1 MKSDIRLTRRQALIT
16 GASLPLVAT
25 SARPGQAAAEMQG
38 AYTPVL
44 SRFNLGDFEITTLLA
59 GTTVAGDVQGIFG
72 TNVSAEE
79 FADISARNFIPAD
92 QTEFYFTPTLVNT
105 GQELILFDTGLNAAQ
120 ITQALSATGHSPEQ
134 IDIVVLTH
142 MHFDHIGGLMADGNP
157 TFPNARYVTGTVEY
171 NHWNSAGDAA
181 FDSNVRPLAEKMNFL
196 DEGGSVASG
205 ITAVAAFG
213 HTPGHMAFMIES
225 QGQSV
230 LLFGDTA
237 NHYVWSLGY
246 PDWEVRFDMD
256 KTAAAATRHRLL
268 DMLASDRLPFIGY
281 HMPFPAL
288 GYVERRDNGFRY
300 VPASYQFRL

>member
-1 MKSDIRLTRRQALIT
+1 MKSDILLTRRQALIT
-16 GASLPLVAT
+16 GASLPLAAA
-25 SARPGQAAAEMQG
+25 SAMPALAAAEMQG
-38 AYTPVL
+38 AYTPAF
-44 SRFNLGDFEITTLLA
+44 SRFTLGDFEITTLLA

-72 TNVSAEE
+72 TNVSSEE
-79 FADISARNFIPAD
+79 FADVSARNFIPAD

-105 GQELILFDTGLNAAQ
+105 GQDLILFDTGLNAAQ
-120 ITQALSATGHSPEQ
+120 LIQALNASGYTAEQ
-134 IDIVVLTH
+134 IDVVVITH
-142 MHFDHIGGLMADGNP
+142 MHFDHIGGLMADGTP
-157 TFPNARYVTGTVEY
+157 TFPNARYVTGSVEY
-171 NHWNSAGDAA
+171 NHWNGAEEAT
-181 FDSNVRPLAEKMNFL
+181 FESNVRPLAEKMSFL
-196 DEGGSVASG
+196 EDGGSVAPG

-256 KTAAAATRHRLL
+256 KTAAATTRRRLL
-268 DMLASDRLPFIGY
+268 DMLASDRIPFIGY

-288 GYVERRDNGFRY
+288 GYVERRDSGFRY